1 MSVPM
6 TVRVLLRAC
15 LTLVLIGVL
24 LLLAV
29 GPRSAI
35 ADDAPANPLA
45 PDDAAILEA
54 CTRIG
59 VDSGLGFMSAASIAA
74 KFSSLVNRARA
85 GEPAEVLPELRK
97 FLQSHPHNANVLADA
112 FIVLHWTQRDAEA
125 LELLPAIG
133 KHRAAPYLF
142 PYVINAARR
151 QGQSAT
157 ALQVHEFMNQQRH
170 GQPDS
175 ISLALELDL
184 LLMLRESGEW
194 LQALA
199 AIEPLLLRYPT
210 SRELLAFKAET
221 AAQGGSYSIAL
232 DALGHTPDSIA
243 PEKAIQIRQ
252 DWNTQWIKL
261 GAAMQSASDS
271 PERFAASSIA
281 IANGFQWLD
290 GAGASGSDLDRSRY
304 DQIAALRDR
313 DAMPE
318 VIEIFQSLEGE
329 IPAYVL
335 IATAQAYVRTR
346 QPAKAARLYELAIG
360 DQKSPDTWSHRIEY
374 AYALLDSE
382 QPLAALEAIDEVDI
396 EIGEALS
403 ANAVSRS
410 DPDIRQWRD
419 RIEVARANFERFT
432 QRYDLAELRLQLAS
446 KRSPF
451 DPDLRIARAGLMA
464 NRDLPRQS
472 LAVLDRVVTD
482 YPDSAPAH
490 LARADALLDMGEIA
504 QARASITDIEN
515 KLGEH
520 PRLER
525 LNEKMRRKT
534 APWLKLSYDAS
545 NSDEYSSFIST
556 PRERKAEAYA
566 ESHLIDDRVRLIASS
581 NYHRANFPEGRVLR
595 RFQSL
600 GASWED
606 STWSVVAMGLSGDRV
621 SPGGY
626 RVKVRHT
633 VSDAWSVLARI
644 SNNSDDSPLRA
655 YAAGISLNTRG
666 AQLQWKQREHRSISA
681 SYDAGFFSDQNQRG
695 IVAMNW
701 RELWLSEPHQS
712 FSTSLSISNV
722 KHSLSETPYFS
733 PANYTSVSLAMTVR
747 KIIGR
752 VFDRSWK
759 HEISVEPAIQA
770 QAGKGRRLGGSLRY
784 QQEMDLSRD
793 IGIRAGLNYLR
804 RTFDGVQEE
813 RWFASVDWFMRF

>member
-1 MSVPM
+1 MSVPS
-6 TVRVLLRAC
+6 TARVFLRAC
-15 LTLVLIGVL
+15 LTFVLIGVL
-24 LLLAV
+24 LLAV
-29 GPRSAI
+29 GPRLAI
-35 ADDAPANPLA
+35 ADDAPVNPLA
-45 PDDAAILEA
+45 RDDAAVLEA
-54 CTRIG
+54 CARIG
-59 VDSGLGFMSAASIAA
+59 VDSGLGFMTAASIAV

-85 GEPAEVLPELRK
+85 GEPADVLPELRN
-97 FLQSHPHNANVLADA
+97 FLHSHPHNSDVLADT
-112 FIVLHWTQRDAEA
+112 FIVLHWAQRDAEA
-125 LELLPAIG
+125 LELLPAIS

-151 QGQSAT
+151 LGQSAT
-157 ALQVHEFMNQQRH
+157 ALQVHGFMNQQRR
-170 GQPDS
+170 GRSDS
-175 ISLALELDL
+175 IPLALELDL

-199 AIEPLLLRYPT
+199 AVEPLLLRYPK
-210 SRELLAFKAET
+210 SRELLAFKVET

-232 DALGHTPDSIA
+232 EAVGQTPDVIA
-243 PEKAIQIRQ
+243 PEQAIQIRQ

-281 IANGFQWLD
+281 IANGYQWLD
-290 GAGASGSDLDRSRY
+290 DAQASGSDLDRSRY

-313 DAMPE
+313 DAMHE

-346 QPAKAARLYELAIG
+346 QPAKAARLYELALG
-360 DQKSPDTWSHRIEY
+360 EQKSPDTWSHRIDY

-382 QPLAALEAIDEVDI
+382 QPLAALDVIDEVDI
-396 EIGEALS
+396 EIGEALL
-403 ANAVSRS
+403 ANASTRH
-410 DPDIRQWRD
+410 DPDVRQWRD

-446 KRSPF
+446 SRSPF
-451 DPDLRIARAGLMA
+451 DPDLRIARAGLLA

-504 QARASITDIEN
+504 QARSSITDIES

-566 ESHLIDDRVRLIASS
+566 ESHLINDRVRLIASS

-595 RFQSL
+595 RLQSL

-606 STWSVVAMGLSGDRV
+606 STWSIHAMGLSGDQM

-633 VSDAWSVLARI
+633 FSDAWSVLARV

-666 AQLQWKQREHRSISA
+666 AQLQWKLREHRSVSA
-681 SYDAGFFSDQNQRG
+681 SYDAGAYSDQNQRG

-712 FSTSLSISNV
+712 FSTNLSISNV

-733 PANYTSVSLAMTVR
+733 PANYTSVSLAMTIQ

-752 VFDRSWK
+752 IFDRSWK